1 MATVEQVV
9 LRGERRIVLSGIAW
23 KLYEQLRE
31 NDDNW
36 HAGHLPE
43 RPLTGAWF
51 IFISLL
57 TFSAALAAP
66 SDEDVN
72 RDAGRGA
79 AILIVTRAAGL
90 TSTEVETTITN
101 PLERRLAQA
110 RGARQ
115 IESRTIAGLSAIRAS
130 FGAVRE
136 ELALATVDAV
146 VRGAASD
153 LPTTSSTPLVMSLNF
168 NPALP
173 VGYVIVSGENLAD
186 AARMARQRLLL
197 PLNNIAGM
205 GPLAVLGDRPRQISI
220 RLDPVRLMARQKTA
234 ADVMMS
240 LKLHSPPLASS
251 VFRAGGTAFAIS
263 LTQPTLAELSA
274 ISLIGQGS
282 DVSTLAD
289 VARLSEAI
297 ATPPRSTR
305 VDGAERAL
313 VPIYAAREA
322 DSSRIGD
329 AVRRT
334 IEHLNG
340 AAAADSEFQFLS
352 LSADGAPADDDGQIT
367 IGLRLASG
375 TRFEVTEKVRE
386 AVEGIVRGELAD
398 DVKFIVSEVG
408 VGEDWPAAF
417 SPNAA
422 ESDATLRIQ
431 LSEERK
437 SSTGE
442 AAARLTRAFGE
453 HQKSG
458 RIHEQVFVLT
468 SASEAVDVRVV
479 ARSDDTRRQL
489 ERLLAV
495 LGTSFSQSRI
505 LERLDSPA
513 YQVSID
519 SRKAADLG
527 IKAGDVQVAVAAFT
541 GGSAVA
547 WTDGR
552 TGVRLQLLTG
562 VENFSLE
569 ALQNV
574 PVTTASNRPVPLG
587 NLIHIRQTKF
597 PVEIDHFNL
606 EPAFRA
612 QFIVERGQRESAV
625 SKLNAAI
632 GKLQAPDAPRMEIVD
647 APAVAI
653 E

>member
-1 MATVEQVV
+1 V
-9 LRGERRIVLSGIAW
+9 
-23 KLYEQLRE
+23 
-31 NDDNW
+31 
-36 HAGHLPE
+36 
-43 RPLTGAWF
+43 
-51 IFISLL
+51 
-57 TFSAALAAP
+57 AP
-66 SDEDVN
+66 SDEDVS
-72 RDAGRGA
+72 RDSGRGA
-79 AILIVTRAAGL
+79 EILIVTRAAGL

-136 ELALATVDAV
+136 ELALATGNAV

-153 LPTTSSTPLVMSLNF
+153 LPTTSSAPLVMSLDF

-234 ADVMMS
+234 ADVMMA

-282 DVSTLAD
+282 DVKIAD

-297 ATPPRSTR
+297 ATPTRSTR
-305 VDGAERAL
+305 VDGAERVL

-352 LSADGAPADDDGQIT
+352 LSADGAPGDDDGQIT
-367 IGLRLASG
+367 IGLRLPSG

-386 AVEGIVRGELAD
+386 AVEGIVRGDLAD
-398 DVKFIVSEVG
+398 DVKFIVSEMG

-495 LGTSFSQSRI
+495 LGISFSQSRI